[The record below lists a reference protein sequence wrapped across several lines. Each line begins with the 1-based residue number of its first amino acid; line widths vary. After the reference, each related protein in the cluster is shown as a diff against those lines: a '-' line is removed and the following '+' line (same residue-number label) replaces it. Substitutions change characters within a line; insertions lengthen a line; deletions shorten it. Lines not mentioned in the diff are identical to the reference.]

1 MKSDMP
7 KASYRELFQGDIS
20 EIEELLEKASQ
31 IVNPASGIA
40 NDYLNQYNEIL
51 LLVENLPILMP
62 EMVEELLAWKP
73 KTYIHYFETSPL
85 PHGDTTIKIYKRLN
99 PKFRESFEAHSE
111 VINQHANGIIAV
123 IESRRDENNEIVWE
137 HLDDY
142 CAKMSSILRAEIE
155 KANHFVNHGMDL
167 PPETP
172 QQMAD
177 RLMQQAPGGI

>member
-1 MKSDMP
+1 MP
-7 KASYRELFQGDIS
+7 NPSYRELFQGDIS

-51 LLVENLPILMP
+51 LLVENLPVLLP
-62 EMVEELLAWKP
+62 EMVDELLAWKP
-73 KTYIHYFETSPL
+73 KTYINYFETSPL
-85 PHGDTTIKIYKRLN
+85 PNGNIAIEIYKRLN
-99 PKFRESFEAHSE
+99 PKFRESFEAHTE
-111 VINQHANGIIAV
+111 GINSYANTAIDVLA
-123 IESRRDENNEIVWE
+123 SRRDENNEINWDN
-137 HLDDY
+137 LDDY
-142 CAKMSSILRAEIE
+142 CEKISSILRAEIE
-155 KANHFVNHGMDL
+155 KANDFVNHGMDL